1 MLITSDLTMTF
12 LLRTLR
18 DWFDKLE
25 AIALQNPA
33 LLQNKTE
40 RSYVVLFTDKTKSS
54 KVLSFTML
62 LNSLYEVTFVSFFW

>member
-1 MLITSDLTMTF
+1 MTSFLTMTF

-33 LLQNKTE
+33 LLQNKTV
-40 RSYVVLFTDKTKSS
+40 RSFIKTQDYN
-54 KVLSFTML
+54 LGIIEF
-62 LNSLYEVTFVSFFW
+62 